1 MANTDNSQM
10 TIKATKPGSSPST
23 LRLLD
28 AATTL
33 REAPHEVDRA
43 FLARQL
49 VQCTLPHSN
58 PGNIPIWSRENGRL
72 TLSIQPEYTD
82 GEHRYPYGVLPR
94 LIMLWICTEAVRTK
108 SRRLMLG
115 PSFTAFMRELGLN
128 PSNRGKRSDATR
140 LRDQLTRLLHARI
153 CFHQNFVSGSHHGSS
168 NIFLQVADQDQLWWN
183 EDKDEQEGLFESWID
198 LGEKFYEAVTMSPV
212 PLDLRAIQGLRNSP
226 LALDLYSLV
235 AHVTFRANKQNES
248 QTIPWEGLQRQMG
261 TDLPIRM
268 FRLRI
273 KAALRKLAL
282 VYPAMKVEVSTKGF
296 TVSPAPTPIPAQTS

>member
-1 MANTDNSQM
+1 MSKPT
-10 TIKATKPGSSPST
+10 KALAPSS

-28 AATTL
+28 AAQTL
-33 REAPHEVDRA
+33 REAPEDVDRA
-43 FLARQL
+43 YLAKQL

-58 PGNIPIWSRENGRL
+58 PGNVPIWSRENGRL

-94 LIMLWICTEAVRTK
+94 LIMLWICTEAARTK

-115 PSFTAFMRELGLN
+115 PSFAAFMRSLGLN
-128 PSNRGKRSDATR
+128 PDNRGKRSDAVR
-140 LRDQLTRLLHARI
+140 LRDQLSRLLHARI
-153 CFHQNFVSGSHHGSS
+153 SFHQTHSMGDRYGSS
-168 NIFLQVADQDQLWWN
+168 NLFLQVADADQLWWN
-183 EDKDEQEGLFESWID
+183 DAPGDDDQDPLFESWIE
-198 LGEKFYEAVTMSPV
+198 LGEKFYEAVTAAPV

-235 AHVTFRANKQNES
+235 AHTTFRANRQGGS

-268 FRLRI
+268 FRLRV
-273 KAALRKLAL
+273 KAALKKIEL
-282 VYPAMKVEVSTKGF
+282 VYPAMKVELSPKGF
-296 TVSPAPTPIPAQTS
+296 IVSPAPTPVPALTA